1 MKKLI
6 FLSIVL
12 LAIALPAMAQQ
23 DAYFAK
29 DSSKI
34 ALRMAYDDYKDLYD
48 SRDYSHCIGD
58 PYSPAAVGIASFFI
72 TGLGQMI
79 IGDGGRGTW
88 MLLGDIALV
97 AAGISVAA
105 LTSTKDAS
113 GKSVPSTGGSI
124 GLVCCWSAA
133 LGLNIWSICDV
144 VKRAKIKNLYYRDC
158 EKLKYSSLDVK
169 LMPDVALVPIGQ
181 DIKPVAGMTLSVSF

>member
-1 MKKLI
+1 MQKLI

-12 LAIALPAMAQQ
+12 LVIALPAKAQQ
-23 DAYFAK
+23 NAFFAS
-29 DSSKI
+29 DSTKV
-34 ALRMAYDDYKDLYD
+34 APRMAYDDYKNLYD
-48 SRDYSHCIGD
+48 SHDYSHCVGD

-88 MLLGDIALV
+88 MLLGDVALV
-97 AAGISVAA
+97 AAGISVSA

-113 GKSVPSTGGSI
+113 GKTVPSTGGTI
-124 GLVCCWSAA
+124 GAVCCWSAA

-158 EKLKYSSLDVK
+158 EKLKCSSLNVK
-169 LMPDVALVPIGQ
+169 LMPDFALVPIGQ
-181 DIKPVAGMTLSVSF
+181 DVKPVAGLTLSVSF